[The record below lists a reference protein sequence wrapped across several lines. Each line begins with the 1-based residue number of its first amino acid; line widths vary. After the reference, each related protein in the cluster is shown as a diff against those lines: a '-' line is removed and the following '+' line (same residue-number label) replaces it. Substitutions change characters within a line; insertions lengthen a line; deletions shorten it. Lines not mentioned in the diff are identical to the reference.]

1 MAEMTMDG
9 NGKDLFQVRNESIV
23 FASPLF
29 QVEAASVLCRRSGNE
44 QPFYRLRCADWV
56 NVVAQTPEGKILI
69 IRQWR
74 YGSGAEEIEIP
85 GGTMDTGEEPIKA
98 GCRELLEETG
108 YIGEDARII
117 GKVHPNPAIQSN
129 AVYTIFVKNAVAVQP
144 PRFDGMEDISCQAIS
159 EEEIWRLIDSG
170 KIRHGLVL
178 NALLFYQRRRGLAG

>member
-1 MAEMTMDG
+1 MTMD
-9 NGKDLFQVRNESIV
+9 KDNLFQVTNESIV
-23 FASPLF
+23 YANRLF
-29 QVEAASVLCRRSGNE
+29 QIEEGNVLCRRSGDE
-44 QPFYRLRCADWV
+44 QRFYRLRCADWV
-56 NVVAQTPEGKILI
+56 NIVAQTPKKKILI

-85 GGTMDTGEEPIKA
+85 GGTIDAGEEPIKA

-159 EEEIWRLIDSG
+159 EEAIWRLIDSG